1 MMKKEFDMSDLVEN
15 LASDAGA
22 ETEQNRVSRTR
33 RQSSEKRKMEHV
45 CTLVDVEQMAKIR
58 AIAEREGIA
67 LKDIFAVGL
76 NMAISNYEQKN
87 GTIRIKPTKKGNA
100 SDVFGV

>member
-1 MMKKEFDMSDLVEN
+1 MKKEFDMSDLVEN

-33 RQSSEKRKMEHV
+33 RQSSEKKKMEHV

-87 GTIRIKPTKKGNA
+87 GTIRIRPTKKGNA

>member
-1 MMKKEFDMSDLVEN
+1 MKKEFDMSDLVEN
-15 LASDAGA
+15 LASDTGA
-22 ETEQNRVSRTR
+22 ETEQTRVSRTR
-33 RQSSEKRKMEHV
+33 RQFSEKKKMEHV
-45 CTLVDVEQMAKIR
+45 CTLVDVEQRAKIR

>member
-15 LASDAGA
+15 LASDTETG
-22 ETEQNRVSRTR
+22 TEQSRVSMTR
-33 RQSSEKRKMEHV
+33 RQSARKKKMEHV
-45 CTLVDVEQMAKIR
+45 CTLIDTEQMAKIR

-100 SDVFGV
+100 SDVFGI

>member
-1 MMKKEFDMSDLVEN
+1 MKKEFDMSDLVEN
-15 LASDAGA
+15 LASDTGVN
-22 ETEQNRVSRTR
+22 TEQNRVTKTR
-33 RQSSEKRKMEHV
+33 RQSTEKKKMEHV
-45 CTLVDVEQMAKIR
+45 CTLVDIEQMAKVR

-87 GTIRIKPTKKGNA
+87 GTIRIKPTKRGNA
-100 SDVFGV
+100 NDVFGL

>member
-1 MMKKEFDMSDLVEN
+1 MKKEFDMSDLVEN

>member
-1 MMKKEFDMSDLVEN
+1 MKKEFDMSDLVEN
-15 LASDAGA
+15 LASDTGVG
-22 ETEQNRVSRTR
+22 TEQNPASKTR
-33 RQSSEKRKMEHV
+33 RQSSEKKKMEHV

-87 GTIRIKPTKKGNA
+87 GTIRIRPTKKGNA

>member
-1 MMKKEFDMSDLVEN
+1 MKKEFDMSDLVEN
-15 LASDAGA
+15 LASDTGVGI
-22 ETEQNRVSRTR
+22 EQNPASKIR
-33 RQSSEKRKMEHV
+33 RQSTGKKKMEHV

-87 GTIRIKPTKKGNA
+87 GTIRIRPTKKGNA

>member
-1 MMKKEFDMSDLVEN
+1 MKKEFDMSDLVEN
-15 LASDAGA
+15 LASDTGA

-33 RQSSEKRKMEHV
+33 RQFSEKKKMEHV

-87 GTIRIKPTKKGNA
+87 GTIRIRPTKKGNA